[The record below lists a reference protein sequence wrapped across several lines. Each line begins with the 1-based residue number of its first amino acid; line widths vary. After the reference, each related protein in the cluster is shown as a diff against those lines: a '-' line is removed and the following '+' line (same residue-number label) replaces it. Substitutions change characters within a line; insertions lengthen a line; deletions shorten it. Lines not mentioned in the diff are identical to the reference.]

1 MATENEIIKK
11 MVHSTLIIA
20 EQLLRMLNEARA
32 DTANQIFEELDE
44 MKCKGNHKGS
54 ATYDN
59 DKYMDVIHVEDYERV
74 KKAFSESKVS
84 KGVTMSESNRLDIIS
99 LSNVSIKSK
108 ILLLN
113 EAGYG
118 SDGTY
123 VTKDKKIYLD
133 PYTNKPVKISNMA
146 LLPGSVTVVDD
157 NPFSLIEYLEEHN
170 KEI

>member
-1 MATENEIIKK
+1 MKLTKQRNKVLGQPK
-11 MVHSTLIIA
+11 RKRRYKYRKVHSLNKTKANNKLI
-20 EQLLRMLNEARA
+20 
-32 DTANQIFEELDE
+32 
-44 MKCKGNHKGS
+44 K
-54 ATYDN
+54 
-59 DKYMDVIHVEDYERV
+59 RV

-108 ILLLN
+108 ILLLK

-123 VTKDKKIYLD
+123 VTKDKKRYSD

-146 LLPGSVTVVDD
+146 LLPGSVTVIDD